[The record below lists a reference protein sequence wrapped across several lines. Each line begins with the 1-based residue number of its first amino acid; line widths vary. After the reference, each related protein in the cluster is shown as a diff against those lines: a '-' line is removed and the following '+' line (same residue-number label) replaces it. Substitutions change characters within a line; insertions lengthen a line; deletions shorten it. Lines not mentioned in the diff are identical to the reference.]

1 MSTFRNQFVLL
12 PFEQLLTAFYDFVT
26 FEVLDVR

>member
-12 PFEQLLTAFYDFVT
+12 PFKQLLMTFYDFVT
-26 FEVLDVR
+26 FEVLDIR